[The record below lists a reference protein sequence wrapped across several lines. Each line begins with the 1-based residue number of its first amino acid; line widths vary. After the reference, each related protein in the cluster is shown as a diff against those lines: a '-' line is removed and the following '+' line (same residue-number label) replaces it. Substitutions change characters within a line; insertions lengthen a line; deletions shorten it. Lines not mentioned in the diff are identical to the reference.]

1 MLKKTLSCAIIS
13 LVLLGSAVLPS
24 AVEAAP
30 KHTQLQSQS
39 QSIMNQYQKLISTT
53 KEAANIIKFL
63 DQNIAKVNRQQAD
76 SMILKLEAFYQSDLE
91 RTQNQFFQ
99 PGIQEKLQ
107 KSYNWKTKKLVTKDT
122 QLQKLVATK
131 LAGKYKLT
139 TEEGSVFPI
148 VDYGALKK
156 YSSYLSGEVK
166 DYIALKA
173 LESDKPWL
181 SDAAIIISLDELA
194 ARTIAGETYL
204 TKYPQSKAK
213 KDATNIYLE
222 YLDSYLYGMNNTPAF
237 DFDTYRLRTNVLTS
251 FNKTI
256 KTYPNSVTAK
266 VVQGYVNVLKK
277 HNYQVFIKDGLEQK
291 SIPEVEAFKKN
302 VHQQALQELAKKQT
316 KPSTV
321 TNRDATAVIENASEF
336 EAFFKKVQ
344 QLAAKGDKAG
354 VAGYV
359 AYPIQVKI
367 NGKKVTITTKE
378 QFIKRYDQI
387 FNNKVKNALKNQKVD
402 QTFVNYRG
410 VMVGDGELWFNVS
423 LKNQHQFF
431 ITSINN

>member
-1 MLKKTLSCAIIS
+1 MKKTLSCAIIS

-148 VDYGALKK
+148 VDYGTLKK

-291 SIPEVEAFKKN
+291 GIPEVEAFKKN
-302 VHQQALQELAKKQT
+302 VHQQALQELTKKQT

-321 TNRDATAVIENASEF
+321 TNRYTAI
-336 EAFFKKVQ
+336 
-344 QLAAKGDKAG
+344 G
-354 VAGYV
+354 
-359 AYPIQVKI
+359 I
-367 NGKKVTITTKE
+367 N
-378 QFIKRYDQI
+378 F
-387 FNNKVKNALKNQKVD
+387 L
-402 QTFVNYRG
+402 
-410 VMVGDGELWFNVS
+410 
-423 LKNQHQFF
+423 
-431 ITSINN
+431 